1 MPPPRPPP
9 PNCFQTIVAG
19 CEPRT
24 QCRATAVAVCC
35 HATAVAGLFR
45 TVKLEAFTRRTG
57 KKEVSRDALPAGDVT
72 VAVAYSSLNDKDGL
86 AVRDRGKI
94 VRS

>member
-1 MPPPRPPP
+1 
-9 PNCFQTIVAG
+9 
-19 CEPRT
+19 
-24 QCRATAVAVCC
+24 
-35 HATAVAGLFR
+35 
-45 TVKLEAFTRRTG
+45 
-57 KKEVSRDALPAGDVT
+57 LPAGDVT